1 MEALMLSLLVWLGA
15 HTDFNLPK
23 DKSELPKIEYKTAE
37 AMKIIVYGVI
47 GSTIH
52 KEVRA
57 SYDKNTLYLPKD
69 FNPKDLEDQ
78 RTMLH
83 ELVHFLQDYN
93 KRKYACR
100 NIAEIEAYKITTTWS
115 KQNGIKDDYA
125 AIWIFGPRGCIQ
137 EMPHDF
143 PNH

>member
-1 MEALMLSLLVWLGA
+1 MEALILSLLVWLGMR
-15 HTDFNLPK
+15 TDFNLPK
-23 DKSELPKIEYKTAE
+23 DKSELPKIEYRTAE

-69 FNPKDLEDQ
+69 FNPKDLKDQ

-93 KRKYACR
+93 KRKYECR
-100 NIAEIEAYKITTTWS
+100 NVAEIEAYTIATRWG
-115 KQNGIKDDYA
+115 QEYGIEDDYA
-125 AIWIFGPRGCIQ
+125 AIWIFGPRGCFESIVQ
-137 EMPHDF
+137 PDF
-143 PNH
+143 PH